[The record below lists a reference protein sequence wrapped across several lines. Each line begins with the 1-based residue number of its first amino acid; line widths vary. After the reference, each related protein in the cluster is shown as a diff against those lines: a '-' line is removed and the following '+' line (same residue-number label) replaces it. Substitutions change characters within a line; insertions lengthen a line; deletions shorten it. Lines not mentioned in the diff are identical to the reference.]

1 MSVSAHIIADS
12 TSADSPRMTTVL
24 AIYPRFIHPEV
35 LRHRPLSHSVSSS
48 RAVPVKKMLGRVLRN
63 PAEPVEWGSNQPGMQ
78 AGAPLMGWRRTL
90 TRFAWHSA
98 MYAAVGAAWAASAAG
113 AHKQVANR
121 IIEPW
126 THTVEIIS
134 GTDWAD
140 FFKLRIHDDA
150 DPTIRAFAIEVR
162 KAFNSSTPAW
172 LEPGEWHLPLVT
184 DEERFNF
191 HTDVLRRVSAARC
204 ARASYLNHDTTAPQ
218 IGRDL
223 ELANRLITSQH
234 WSPFEH
240 QATPDHAV
248 MSKPQFYKDEPA
260 FLGFANPTQHGNL
273 TGWIQDRKIRELAA

>member
-1 MSVSAHIIADS
+1 MTVSARIISDS
-12 TSADSPRMTTVL
+12 ISVASPRMVSVL

-48 RAVPVKKMLGRVLRN
+48 RAIQVAKQLARVLQD
-63 PAEPVEWGSNQPGMQ
+63 PAEPVEYGSNRPGMQ
-78 AGAPLMGWRRTL
+78 AGAPLTGWRRSL

-98 MYAAVGAAWAASAAG
+98 MYGAVGAAWAASKAG

-134 GTDWAD
+134 GTDWDD
-140 FFKLRIHDDA
+140 FFRLRIHDDA
-150 DPTIRAFAIEVR
+150 DPTIRAFALEVR
-162 KAFNSSTPAW
+162 KAFDTSTPEW

-184 DEERFNF
+184 RNERLNF

-204 ARASYLNHDTTAPQ
+204 ARASYLNHDSTAPQ

-240 QATPDHAV
+240 QATPDILDAG
-248 MSKPQFYKDEPA
+248 MWE
-260 FLGFANPTQHGNL
+260 GWTRHGNL

>member
-1 MSVSAHIIADS
+1 MTVSAHIIADS
-12 TSADSPRMTTVL
+12 ISEHSPRMTTIL

-48 RAVPVKKMLGRVLRN
+48 RAVPVKKMLGRVLRD

-78 AGAPLMGWRRTL
+78 AGAPLTGWRRT
-90 TRFAWHSA
+90 TARIAWHSA
-98 MYAAVGAAWAASAAG
+98 MLAAVGAAWAASAAG

-140 FFKLRIHDDA
+140 FFKLRIHDEA

-162 KAFNSSTPAW
+162 KAFNGSTPEW
-172 LEPGEWHLPLVT
+172 LAPGEWHLPLVT
-184 DEERFNF
+184 IEERMNF
-191 HTDVLRRVSAARC
+191 HSDILRRVSAARC
-204 ARASYLNHDTTAPQ
+204 ARASYLNHDTTKP
-218 IGRDL
+218 IISRDL
-223 ELANRLITSQH
+223 ELAKRLITSHH

-240 QATPDHAV
+240 QATPD
-248 MSKPQFYKDEPA
+248 KPYENDPEL
-260 FLGFANPTQHGNL
+260 FLRPDLHGNL
-273 TGWIQDRKIRELAA
+273 TGWIQDRKIREAAA